1 MSLKMLFLGNP
12 VMVMDNQCS
21 VLYDQK
27 QCVQGSAL
35 CRVWCT
41 SKLFFCFTLK
51 TVYII
56 QEKFLISFQVGGAI
70 LGNQIFKC

>member
-27 QCVQGSAL
+27 QCVQGSYAEFDAHQNYSSVSL
-35 CRVWCT
+35 
-41 SKLFFCFTLK
+41 LK
-51 TVYII
+51 
-56 QEKFLISFQVGGAI
+56 QFISFKR
-70 LGNQIFKC
+70 NF